1 VTQPHPPEE
10 RLAAGRKAEEAVCRH
25 LERQGW
31 RIEGRN
37 VRGRG
42 GEVDIVAREG
52 GTLAFVEVRYRGR
65 DDFGRPEET
74 VDRRK
79 RLRIVSA
86 ARAYLATVPPASWNT
101 ARFDV
106 AAVEDGPGGPVIRY
120 YENAFDARGKLL

>member
-1 VTQPHPPEE
+1 VNRPPEE
-10 RLAAGRKAEEAVCRH
+10 RPAAGRAAEEAVCRH

-42 GEVDIVAREG
+42 GEIDIVAREG
-52 GTLAFVEVRYRGR
+52 GTIAFVEVRYRGR
-65 DDFGRPEET
+65 DDFGRPEES

-86 ARAYLATVPPASWNT
+86 ARAYLATVPPGPRS
-101 ARFDV
+101 ARRRWS
-106 AAVEDGPGGPVIRY
+106 AAIPAAGR
-120 YENAFDARGKLL
+120 